1 MSLTKTVIVCGASIV
16 LYDFFKN
23 NPNNKYVKL
32 TKLHI
37 DKSIEMCPFLKRIIK

>member
-1 MSLTKTVIVCGASIV
+1 MSFVKTVLVCGSTIV
-16 LYDFFKN
+16 LFDFYKN

-37 DKSIEMCPFLKRIIK
+37 RKSIEICPFLRNFVK

>member
-1 MSLTKTVIVCGASIV
+1 MSIAKTVLVCGATVI

-32 TKLHI
+32 TKMHI
-37 DKSIEMCPFLKRIIK
+37 DKSIDICPFLRRIIK

>member
-1 MSLTKTVIVCGASIV
+1 MSPTKTIIICGITIV

-32 TKLHI
+32 SKLHI
-37 DKSIEMCPFLKRIIK
+37 AASIEMCPFLKRILK

>member
-1 MSLTKTVIVCGASIV
+1 MSFIKTLIVCGATIG
-16 LYDFFKN
+16 LYEFYKN

-37 DKSIEMCPFLKRIIK
+37 NKSVENCPFLRNFTK